1 MQTEAQKKAEREA
14 YRLKAEA
21 AQAAYDN
28 FRYTDAQREQTIEF
42 IGAAMKVIRGEAEF
56 DSLTRLLPVVR
67 TGKGWIPGIDN
78 TSHAFDKKARL
89 HATNCSVTFAQLGP
103 RSQPH

>member
-1 MQTEAQKKAEREA
+1 MRTEAEKKVEREA
-14 YRLKAEA
+14 YKMEAEK

-56 DSLTRLLPVVR
+56 DSLKRLLPV
-67 TGKGWIPGIDN
+67 IPRAPAN
-78 TSHAFDKKARL
+78 NLTPAREI
-89 HATNCSVTFAQLGP
+89 HSMLG
-103 RSQPH
+103 S